1 MSLNNN
7 GVITYEDYIVS
18 DNEHSDNEHSDNEHS
33 DNEHSDNEHSDNEHS
48 DNEHSDNEHSDN
60 EHSDNEHSDE
70 EDTNDDTDTDTEEKL
85 DNINKINISEEKTD
99 ESEKKTDESEEKEI
113 KFIQKKPRKRL
124 PKNIEE
130 CSICADIFNNSNR
143 KEIKC
148 LFCSYTACRSCYE
161 QFLLQSTENIC
172 MNCKA
177 VWNRE
182 FLDNNFTKVF
192 MKGKYKK
199 RREDILMEK
208 QKALLQSTIPIA
220 ETRHS
225 AKIRISEI
233 KNRRDYLQEQIKMM
247 GIELNNLDTEWY
259 RCRAQ
264 ANITKI
270 DETQKRQFIK
280 KCPTQDCR
288 GFLSTRWKCG
298 LCNVTVCSDC
308 HEIKNDNNNVENQNV
323 ENNQQH
329 VCKPENIE
337 TAKLIFK
344 DCKNCPKCGTYI
356 YKIDGCF
363 GKDTDIPLWNGTIK
377 KVQDIIIGDEL
388 IGDDGNKRIVLD
400 TFNGQDQL
408 YEVQQTKGA
417 NYVVN
422 SKHTLVL
429 NDIQIFKRVEIRVD
443 EFLLKKDNTKLKGI
457 KIINNKEYYYDIQV
471 IKKDFGNYYGFLLN
485 DNHKFLLTERII
497 ASNCDQLFCTNC
509 NTAFSW
515 KTGQIETGRIHNPHY
530 YEWLRKGGKQQ
541 RELLDIPCGGVPQ
554 VYNMRINVE
563 PHIIYEDKK
572 SYSIVPTPI
581 QQLIHRNYMPSLYN
595 TIRLVT
601 HIQDV
606 NLRNFQEDIEKL
618 REKELELRCQFLMNE
633 IDEIEWKT
641 TLQQNEYKLEYITD
655 LSQLY
660 QMFSTV
666 SSDIILFIYNTTI
679 NNKPRSISSQL
690 IIEKMD
696 EIYELIIYFNNQS
709 YKLSKR
715 FGKKN
720 YDCVNN
726 YAIEKTRV

>member
-7 GVITYEDYIVS
+7 GIITYEDYVS
-18 DNEHSDNEHSDNEHS
+18 ENEHSDAYEYTDEDTDNET
-33 DNEHSDNEHSDNEHS
+33 DNDDHNTDDEDDTTINKKESENEEKKYENEEKK
-48 DNEHSDNEHSDN
+48 DD
-60 EHSDNEHSDE
+60 SDE
-70 EDTNDDTDTDTEEKL
+70 TKENEEN
-85 DNINKINISEEKTD
+85 NINFV
-99 ESEKKTDESEEKEI
+99 EI
-113 KFIQKKPRKRL
+113 KSKKRK
-124 PKNIEE
+124 PKIVGD
-130 CSICADIFNNSNR
+130 CGICADTFNHSNR
-143 KEIKC
+143 KEVKC
-148 LFCSYTACRSCYE
+148 LFCNHSACRSCYE
-161 QFLLQSTENIC
+161 QYLIQSTENIC

-192 MKGKYKK
+192 MKGKYKR

-208 QKALLQSTIPIA
+208 QKALLQSTLPIA
-220 ETRHS
+220 ETRNY
-225 AKIRISEI
+225 AKIRMSEI
-233 KNRRDYLQEQIKMM
+233 KERREYLQEQIKNMS
-247 GIELNNLDTEWY
+247 GELNKLDNEWY
-259 RCRAQ
+259 ICRNQ
-264 ANITKI
+264 LNISKV
-270 DETQKRQFIK
+270 DETQKRQFVK

-298 LCNVTVCSDC
+298 LCNVNVCSEC
-308 HEIKNDNNNVENQNV
+308 HEIKNETTNNNINANNDNQNI

-329 VCKPENIE
+329 VCKPENVE

-408 YEVQQTKGA
+408 YEVQQTKGV

-429 NDIQIFKRVEIRVD
+429 RDIILNKRVEITVD
-443 EFLLKKDNTKLKGI
+443 EYLLNKYKNNLKGI
-457 KIINNKEYYYDIQV
+457 KINNKDLYLVEYYYDIQV
-471 IKKDFGNYYGFLLN
+471 IKKDTGEYYGFLLN
-485 DNHKFLLTERII
+485 NNHKFLLNDKTIL
-497 ASNCDQLFCTNC
+497 SNCDQLFCTNC
-509 NTAFSW
+509 HTAFSW
-515 KTGQIETGRIHNPHY
+515 RTGQIETGRIHNPHY

-541 RELLDIPCGGVPQ
+541 RELLDIPCGGIPQ

-563 PHIIYEDKK
+563 PYIIYEDKK
-572 SYSIVPTPI
+572 LYSIVPTPI

-606 NLRNFQEDIEKL
+606 NLRNFQEDIEKI
-618 REKELELRCQFLMNE
+618 RAKELDLRCQYLMNE
-633 IDEIEWKT
+633 IDENEWKT

-696 EIYELIIYFNNQS
+696 EIYELITYFNNQS
-709 YKLSKR
+709 HKLAKR

-720 YDCVNN
+720 YDSINN
-726 YAIEKTRV
+726 YDIDKTRV